1 MVKILSVENFREG
14 VRVTMIS
21 GKRVLDY
28 LNMVNE
34 QNHKVSVKLSA
45 KATETARAV
54 ERLQEENYRLKGRIL
69 RLEQE
74 LCDTE
79 AKSMGGRWKCT
90 FISSGDGCRQC
101 A

>member
-1 MVKILSVENFREG
+1 
-14 VRVTMIS
+14 
-21 GKRVLDY
+21 
-28 LNMVNE
+28 MVNE

-79 AKSMGGRWKCT
+79 ARDGRRWKCT
-90 FISSGDGCRQC
+90 FISSGDGCRQ
-101 A
+101 

>member
-74 LCDTE
+74 
-79 AKSMGGRWKCT
+79 MGGRWKCT